1 MNDTSSMGK
10 FLFYQG
16 LFIFELTEPT
26 TIQQT
31 FQYGNGTSNRSLGI
45 TVRVDYTATITRM
58 PN

>member
-1 MNDTSSMGK
+1 MGK